1 MEGKLRNM
9 TAIYLIQED
18 KMLML
23 YRVGSR
29 VVSPSW
35 CGIGGHFE
43 KDELNDAKAAM
54 LREMNEETGLFE
66 HDIENLKFKYITLRC
81 KNGEVRQNYYFFAN
95 LKENAV
101 LKTECTE
108 GNLEWVSIDDV
119 LKKEMPF
126 TAKYMLEH
134 YLSTGRFDDKV
145 YAGVTTP
152 NGIVFTELED
162 FSNDRA

>member
-9 TAIYLIQED
+9 TAIYLTKND
-18 KMLML
+18 KILLL
-23 YRVGSR
+23 YRIGSR

-43 KDELNDAKAAM
+43 KDELNYAKSAM
-54 LREMNEETGLFE
+54 LREMNEEIGLLE
-66 HDIENLKFKYITLRC
+66 HDIENLIFKYITLRC
-81 KNGEVRQNYYFFAN
+81 KNGEIRQNYYFFAD

-101 LKTECTE
+101 LKTDCNE
-108 GNLEWVSIDDV
+108 GNLEWVDIDSV

-134 YLSTGRFDDKV
+134 YLSTGRYDDKV
-145 YAGVTTP
+145 YGGVTTP
-152 NGIVFTELED
+152 DGIVFTELED

>member
-1 MEGKLRNM
+1 MDGKLRNM
-9 TAIYLIQED
+9 TAIYLTQNG

-54 LREMNEETGLFE
+54 LREMSEEIGLFE
-66 HDIENLKFKYITLRC
+66 HDIENLKFKYVTLRA
-81 KNGEVRQNYYFFAN
+81 KNGEIRQNYYFFAD

-101 LKTECTE
+101 LKIDCNE
-108 GNLEWVSIDDV
+108 GKLEWVDYDRV

-126 TAKYMLEH
+126 TAKGMLEH
-134 YLSTGRFDDKV
+134 FMSTGRFDDKL
-145 YAGVTTP
+145 YGGITTP
-152 NGIVFTELED
+152 DGVVFTEMVE
-162 FSNDRA
+162 F